1 MLRKAIF
8 VALALPPL
16 LFPLSAAAQN
26 FNQAIV
32 FGDSNVDS
40 GWYKFSSSGSNRL
53 DTQIAGNPIA
63 GAPTT
68 NPGFM
73 NSQFLASYF
82 GLTANPA
89 DAPGGGTNY
98 ATSGAKNVDFNTNVN
113 GGFQGAVPTVKQIAN
128 YLAANGGVAN
138 PDALYLINSGAND
151 VAFATGQS
159 GAGPFPADPVAYLTN
174 AASSLSQAIATLK
187 AAGARYFVVP
197 DLPFSFPM
205 GGGPGNATE
214 RADRLLYSQTLWSD
228 LAAAGVNFIPADF
241 NSVRVAIAANPSSFG
256 FQFIGTGNVVGGVV
270 NVNGQAACNTYNVN
284 VTTAWALGCT
294 PANLVSADA
303 MQTHLF
309 ADDQHLTTAG
319 QKIEADYFYSLV
331 VAPSQIS
338 FLPENALKA
347 RTRFIGLTQN
357 QIEVSQNNRGRSGF
371 NAWVSGDVSHL
382 QMDNYNGFPGDPSTP
397 ATLAAGIDV
406 RVSPQIL
413 LGAVVSMGTQRSSF
427 STTGDFTQDEIA
439 GSLYAAYRGG
449 PWWADV
455 IGTYGH
461 LDYAVNRTV
470 PIGITLQFNNGNTS
484 GHNWSVAA
492 EGGYKFRNGAVTH
505 GPVVGLTAQRISVNG
520 FTETGSFTSLGFGD
534 QTRDS
539 LVSTLGYR
547 ASLNWGLWQPFAQL
561 AWNHELADTN
571 RDVTAFLTTIAAP
584 SFSMPAVS
592 LGKDWGTA
600 SLGTTLK
607 LSKNVTVLGSTTA
620 DFGQSNVITYGAQIG
635 VNISF

>member
-1 MLRKAIF
+1 VLRKAIF
-8 VALALPPL
+8 VALSLPALL
-16 LFPLSAAAQN
+16 LPASAEAQN
-26 FNQAIV
+26 FNQAII

-40 GWYKFSSSGSNRL
+40 GWYKYSPSGNNRL
-53 DTQIAGNPIA
+53 DTQIAGNPLA

-98 ATSGAKNVDFNTNVN
+98 ATSGAKNVDVNTNAN
-113 GGFQGAVPTVKQIAN
+113 GGFPGAVPTVTQIAN
-128 YLAANGGVAN
+128 YLAANGGRAN

-174 AASSLSQAIATLK
+174 AANSLSQAIATLK

-197 DLPFSFPM
+197 DLPFYLPM
-205 GGGPGNATE
+205 GGGAGNATE

-241 NSVRVAIAANPSSFG
+241 NSVRLAIVANPASFG
-256 FQFIGTGNVVGGVV
+256 FQFINSGNVSGGVV
-270 NVNGQAACNTYNVN
+270 NANGQAACNTYNVN

-294 PANLVSADA
+294 PANLVSPDA

-347 RTRFIGLTQN
+347 RTRFVSLTQK
-357 QIEVSQNNRGRSGF
+357 QIELSQSNRGPSGF

-439 GSLYAAYRGG
+439 
-449 PWWADV
+449 
-455 IGTYGH
+455 
-461 LDYAVNRTV
+461 V
-470 PIGITLQFNNGNTS
+470 PIGISLQFNNGNTS
-484 GHNWSVAA
+484 GHNWSLAA
-492 EGGYKFRNGAVTH
+492 EGGFKFHNGPVTH
-505 GPVVGLTAQRISVNG
+505 GPVVGLTAQRINVNG

-561 AWNHELADTN
+561 AWNHELADTS
-571 RDVTAFLTTIAAP
+571 RDVTAFLTTVTAP
-584 SFSMPAVS
+584 SYSMPAVN

-607 LSKNVTVLGSTTA
+607 LSKSVTVLGSTTA
-620 DFGQSNVITYGAQIG
+620 EFGQSNVITYGAQIG
-635 VNISF
+635 VNIAF

>member
-1 MLRKAIF
+1 MVIL
-8 VALALPPL
+8 
-16 LFPLSAAAQN
+16 
-26 FNQAIV
+26 
-32 FGDSNVDS
+32 DS
-40 GWYKFSSSGSNRL
+40 
-53 DTQIAGNPIA
+53 
-63 GAPTT
+63 
-68 NPGFM
+68 
-73 NSQFLASYF
+73 
-82 GLTANPA
+82 
-89 DAPGGGTNY
+89 
-98 ATSGAKNVDFNTNVN
+98 
-113 GGFQGAVPTVKQIAN
+113 AVPTVTQIAN
-128 YLAANGGVAN
+128 YLAANGGCAN

-174 AASSLSQAIATLK
+174 AANSLSQAIATLK

-205 GGGPGNATE
+205 GGGAGNATE

-241 NSVRVAIAANPSSFG
+241 NSVRLAIVANPASFG
-256 FQFIGTGNVVGGVV
+256 FQFINSGNVSGGVV
-270 NVNGQAACNTYNVN
+270 NANGQAACNTYNVN

-294 PANLVSADA
+294 PANLVSPDA

-347 RTRFIGLTQN
+347 RTRFVSLTQK
-357 QIEVSQNNRGRSGF
+357 QIELSQSNRGPSGF

-439 GSLYAAYRGG
+439 
-449 PWWADV
+449 
-455 IGTYGH
+455 
-461 LDYAVNRTV
+461 V
-470 PIGITLQFNNGNTS
+470 PIGISLQFNNGNTS
-484 GHNWSVAA
+484 GHNWSLAA
-492 EGGYKFRNGAVTH
+492 EGGFKFHNGPVTH
-505 GPVVGLTAQRISVNG
+505 GPVVGLTAQRINVNG

-561 AWNHELADTN
+561 AWNHELADTS
-571 RDVTAFLTTIAAP
+571 RDVTAFLTTVTAP
-584 SFSMPAVS
+584 SYSMPAVN

-607 LSKNVTVLGSTTA
+607 LSKSVTVLGSTTA
-620 DFGQSNVITYGAQIG
+620 EFGQSNVITYGAQIG
-635 VNISF
+635 VNIAF